1 MSLRFFP
8 PGIASLA
15 NGTIDFDTD
24 TMNIAL
30 LDLDGSPTDLA
41 VKAIT
46 GATNATPIV
55 VTCTAHGFANG
66 DIVVIRG
73 VGGNTAANG
82 TWKVANQTTNT
93 FELTTATRST
103 ALNSTGN
110 GAYTSG
116 GCVINLTL
124 GDDFADIDGCSV
136 GTPVALGSKTV
147 AAATGAVDAADPTF
161 AAFSGD
167 VHAWV
172 VYEAA
177 GKNLFFNDGRCQVI
191 MAADAASSATT
202 LVVEPIE
209 GTIASGQAIIFSNG
223 ITATLSSQA
232 SAGARTL
239 AVNAISGAIAAGH
252 TGDAPTLNNGLPL
265 TATGNGVTITFDAA
279 GIGTP

>member
-8 PGIASLA
+8 PGLASLA

-30 LDLDGSPTDLA
+30 LDLDGSPTDTA
-41 VKAIT
+41 IKAIT
-46 GATNATPIV
+46 AASNATPIV
-55 VTCTAHGFANG
+55 VTSTSHGFANG

-82 TWKVANQTTNT
+82 TWRVANQAANT

-124 GDDFADIDGCSV
+124 GDLFSEIDGAVV

-147 AAATGAVDAADPTF
+147 AAATGALDAADPTF
-161 AAFSGD
+161 SAFSGD

-172 VYEAA
+172 IYEAS
-177 GKNLFFNDGRCQVI
+177 GSNLFFNDGRCQVI
-191 MAADAASSATT
+191 IAADASSSATT
-202 LVVEPIE
+202 LAVEPIE
-209 GTIASGQAIIFSNG
+209 GTIASGAVIVFSNG
-223 ITATLSSQA
+223 ISATLTSQA

-239 AVNAISGAIAAGH
+239 AVSAISGAIAAGH
-252 TGDAPTLNNGLPL
+252 TGDAATLNNGLPL
-265 TATGNGVTITFDAA
+265 TAAGNGVTITFDAA

>member
-8 PGIASLA
+8 PGLASLA

-46 GATNATPIV
+46 GVTNASPMV
-55 VTCTAHGFANG
+55 VTSASHGFSNG
-66 DIVVIRG
+66 DIVVNRG
-73 VGGNTAANG
+73 VGGITAANG
-82 TWKVANQTTNT
+82 TWRIANVTTNT

-110 GAYTSG
+110 AAYTSG

-124 GDDFADIDGCSV
+124 GDDFADIDGCVV

-147 AAATGAVDAADPTF
+147 AAGTGALDAADPTF
-161 AAFSGD
+161 AAFTGD
-167 VHAWV
+167 AHAWAI
-172 VYEAA
+172 YEAS
-177 GKNLFFNDGRCQVI
+177 GKNLFFNDGRVQVI
-191 MAADAASSATT
+191 VAADASSSATT
-202 LVVEPIE
+202 LAVEPIE
-209 GTIASGQAIIFSNG
+209 GTIASGVAIVFSNG
-223 ITATLSSQA
+223 ITATLTSQA

-239 AVNAISGAIAAGH
+239 AVSAISGAIAAGH
-252 TGDAPTLNNGLPL
+252 TGDAATLNNGLPL
-265 TATGNGVTITFDAA
+265 TAAGNGVTITFDAA

>member
-8 PGIASLA
+8 PGLAALA

-24 TMNIAL
+24 TINIAL
-30 LDLDGSPTDLA
+30 LDLDGSPTDVA

-46 GATNATPIV
+46 AASNATPIV
-55 VTCTAHGFANG
+55 VTSTSHGFSNG

-82 TWKVANQTTNT
+82 TWKIANVAANT

-116 GCVINLTL
+116 GCAINLSL

-147 AAATGAVDAADPTF
+147 AALTGTIDAADPTF
-161 AAFSGD
+161 AAFTGD
-167 VHAWV
+167 VHAWAI
-172 VYEAA
+172 YEAA

-191 MAADAASSATT
+191 VAADASSSATT
-202 LVVEPIE
+202 LAVEPIE
-209 GTIASGQAIIFSNG
+209 GTIASGASWVMSNG
-223 ITATLSSQA
+223 ITVTTTAQA

-239 AVNAISGAIAAGH
+239 SVSAISGAIGAGH

-265 TATGNGVTITFDAA
+265 TASGNGVTITFDAN